1 MKYKLN
7 VIVENPTTFDRIENV
22 ISILISPKLCRFF
35 QLQKYQHFQHR
46 KYYRIKLQ
54 RKRIKELLNGSTFD
68 TYISVK
74 SKNVINAN
82 HP

>member
-35 QLQKYQHFQHR
+35 QLQKYQHFQH
-46 KYYRIKLQ
+46 IQNITELHCLQ
-54 RKRIKELLNGSTFD
+54 RKRIKELLRGSTFD
-68 TYISVK
+68 TFSE
-74 SKNVINAN
+74 SG
-82 HP
+82 P

>member
-35 QLQKYQHFQHR
+35 PITKISTFSTYS
-46 KYYRIKLQ
+46 KYYRIT
-54 RKRIKELLNGSTFD
+54 LLAEEADQGTFEG
-68 TYISVK
+68 K
-74 SKNVINAN
+74 
-82 HP
+82 HF